1 MAVEAICPINFTQPN
16 NRFVLSLQYNGSNS
30 TLFVIM
36 LLIFYNDTKRY
47 QFKAKD
53 SERKDYAL
61 RLRNITKDFTVNDLK
76 KTGLKRILNFFSIDF
91 SPIYTNNILDIRK
104 YLMKETWCKIMFG
117 LIKKIY
123 FLDY

>member
-1 MAVEAICPINFTQPN
+1 MTVEAICPINFTQPN

-30 TLFVIM
+30 SLFVIM

-61 RLRNITKDFTVNDLK
+61 RLRNITKDFTINDLK
-76 KTGLKRILNFFSIDF
+76 KTGLKRILNFFSFKF
-91 SPIYTNNILDIRK
+91 SPIYTNNILDIHK
-104 YLMKETWCKIMFG
+104 YLMKET
-117 LIKKIY
+117 
-123 FLDY
+123 